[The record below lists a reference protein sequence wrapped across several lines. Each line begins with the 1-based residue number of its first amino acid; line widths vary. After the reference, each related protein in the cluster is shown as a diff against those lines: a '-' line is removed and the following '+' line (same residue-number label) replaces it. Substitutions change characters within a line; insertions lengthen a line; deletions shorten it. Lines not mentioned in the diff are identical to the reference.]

1 MLNTLLN
8 GTPLTFDE
16 AHAFM
21 GLVMT
26 GEVSQTRLAA
36 ALAALRV
43 RGETA
48 EEIAGFALAMREA
61 AVTLEFARGP
71 ILFDTCG
78 TGGDGANTFN
88 ISTSAAFVV
97 AAAGV
102 PVAKHGNRAASS
114 KSGSAD
120 VLEALGVHLE
130 ASPQTVGEAIEK
142 LGVGFLFAR
151 AYHPAMRYAA
161 PVRAELATRTV
172 FNFLGPLT
180 NPAHPT
186 HQVMGVFSSALTG
199 KLAQVMG
206 LLASEGAMVVHG
218 AGLDEL
224 TVCGENTV
232 AEFRSGKLLEY
243 TLKPEEVGLERHE
256 ATRLHGGD
264 PLENAGIVARVL
276 AGDGTAAQRDVV
288 AFNAGAALFVAG
300 AEKNIRD
307 GVSRA
312 LEVLASGEAMRLLER
327 YAEFTR
333 AGVTASSV

>member
-1 MLNTLLN
+1 MLNKLLN
-8 GTPLTFDE
+8 GNTLSFDE

-26 GEVSQTRLAA
+26 GEVSETRLAA

-61 AVTLEFARGP
+61 AVRLEFARGP
-71 ILFDTCG
+71 VLFDTCG

-114 KSGSAD
+114 KAGTGSAD
-120 VLEALGVHLE
+120 VLEALGVNLE
-130 ASPQTVGEAIEK
+130 ASGQTVGEAIET

-172 FNFLGPLT
+172 FNFLGPLI

-186 HQVMGVFSSALTG
+186 HQVMGVYSSALTG
-199 KLAQVMG
+199 KLAQVMS
-206 LLASEGAMVVHG
+206 LLASQGAMVVHG

-232 AEFRSGKLLEY
+232 AEFRAGKLLEY
-243 TLKPEEVGLERHE
+243 TLTPEEVGLERHDP
-256 ATRLHGGD
+256 ALLHGSD
-264 PLENAGIVARVL
+264 PLENAQIVTRVL
-276 AGDGTAAQRDVV
+276 SGEGTPAQRDVV
-288 AFNAGAALFVAG
+288 ALNAGAALFVAG
-300 AEKNIRD
+300 AEKTLRG

-327 YAEFTR
+327 YAAFTR
-333 AGVTASSV
+333 AGVTA

>member
-1 MLNTLLN
+1 MLTKLLN
-8 GTPLTFDE
+8 GNVLSFDE

-61 AVTLEFARGP
+61 AVALEFARGP
-71 ILFDTCG
+71 VLFDTCG

-88 ISTSAAFVV
+88 ISTSAAFVA

-130 ASPQTVGEAIEK
+130 ASPHTVGEAIET

-186 HQVMGVFSSALTG
+186 HQVMGVFSPTLTG

-218 AGLDEL
+218 SGLDEL

-232 AEFRSGKLLEY
+232 AEFRAGKLLEY
-243 TLKPEEVGLERHE
+243 TLTPEEVGLERYDP
-256 ATRLHGGD
+256 ASLHGGD
-264 PLENAGIVARVL
+264 PSQNAQIVTRVL
-276 AGDGTAAQRDVV
+276 SGEGTAAQRDVV
-288 AFNAGAALFVAG
+288 ALNAGAALFVAD
-300 AEKNIRD
+300 AEPTLRG

-312 LEVLASGEAMRLLER
+312 LEVIASGDAMRLLER

-333 AGVTASSV
+333 AGVTA